1 MIEDHFWT
9 LIAKKLSG
17 EADEEE
23 LRDFEKL
30 LRENPDLHY
39 PLQAITDLWFADLQ
53 FDQQDAQDAL
63 NKHIQR
69 MKDLNIEFN
78 DPQEESLRH
87 EPGWRTNRKWVWPAL
102 AAAFFAGT
110 LFFGIR
116 FFSAGSSEMKSQ
128 LRENKQV
135 VNQISTKNSSKT
147 SLILS
152 DGTKVWL
159 NAGSSL
165 TYDTSYNKV
174 VREVSLTGEA
184 FFDVTKNK
192 TKPFI
197 IHTSKFDIKVLGTE
211 FNVKSYST
219 DRTTEASL
227 IRGSIE
233 VTFKDNPNRKIILR
247 PNEKIVVNNNTGPE
261 TAYLKNNRKT
271 AEVPDIAIMGL
282 THEHNTGTII
292 ETSWVENK
300 LIFQDESFEDIS
312 HQLERWYGVT
322 IVFNNNQL
330 KENHLT
336 GNFKNE
342 TIRQAL
348 DALKLTASFRYEMDK
363 NNNITIY

>member
-39 PLQAITDLWFADLQ
+39 PLQAITDLWFSDLE

-63 NKHIQR
+63 KKHIQR

-78 DPQEESLRH
+78 EPEEEGQRY
-87 EPGWRTNRKWVWPAL
+87 ETGPRAERKWIWPAL
-102 AAAFFAGT
+102 AASFFVGT

-116 FFSAGSSEMKSQ
+116 FFSPGSSELKNP
-128 LRENKQV
+128 LKENKQV

-147 SLILS
+147 NLILS

-165 TYDTSYNKV
+165 TYDTAYNRV

-197 IHTSKFDIKVLGTE
+197 IHTAKFDIKVLGTE

-233 VTFKDNPNRKIILR
+233 VTFKDNPNRTIILK
-247 PNEKIVVNNNTGPE
+247 PNEKLVVNNKSSE
-261 TAYLKNNRKT
+261 TSFLKNNKKSS
-271 AEVPDIAIMGL
+271 ELSDVAIKGL

-322 IVFNNNQL
+322 IVFKNNQL

-348 DALKLTASFRYEMDK
+348 DALKLTASFKYEIDK

>member
-23 LRDFEKL
+23 LIDFEKL

-39 PLQAITDLWFADLQ
+39 PLQAITDLWYSDLQ
-53 FDQQDAQDAL
+53 FNQQDAQDAL
-63 NKHIQR
+63 KKHIQR
-69 MKDLNIEFN
+69 MKDLDVEFH
-78 DPQEESLRH
+78 DPEEELGY
-87 EPGWRTNRKWVWPAL
+87 ETKEMAKRKWVWPTL
-102 AAAFFAGT
+102 AAAFFMGT

-116 FFSAGSSEMKSQ
+116 FFSTSTAETKNQ
-128 LRENKQV
+128 LKDNKQV

-147 SLILS
+147 NLILS

-165 TYDTSYNKV
+165 TYDTAYNKT

-233 VTFKDNPNRKIILR
+233 VTFKDNPDRKIILK
-247 PNEKIVVNNNTGPE
+247 PNEKIVVNNSTGE
-261 TAYLKNNRKT
+261 EASNLKNNKKT
-271 AEVPDIAIMGL
+271 SEIPDVAIKGL
-282 THEHNTGTII
+282 THEYNTGTII

-312 HQLERWYGVT
+312 HQLERWYGVS

-348 DALKLTASFRYEMDK
+348 DALKLTASFKYEIDK